1 MIVRNNLFLYALA
14 IMYLCMILCVPSYG
28 ANDRYNY
35 LLFSNNYTEVRK
47 GISLGADVEAR
58 LRGSTPLYDAARKG
72 NMEILY
78 LLIERGADVNAVSHG
93 ETPLLKVVALNN
105 YKFAKAL
112 IAKGANVNVAD
123 EHLGNTPLHYA
134 VMKKNPEMIK
144 LLLSNGADM
153 YAENHRGDTPARY
166 ILASRSLPAVSIK
179 NSDVILNASSF
190 NLGEGNVNINVTN
203 QSDKIV
209 NVRYVALYIN
219 GEMVNEAETYKR
231 IPPNSSTAVTSL
243 RIPPDTYENIRLKK
257 SGTTSIKYG
266 FALEYE
272 IEGKSKNL
280 YKKTD
285 TDLKLW

>member
-1 MIVRNNLFLYALA
+1 MCACGGLSVL
-14 IMYLCMILCVPSYG
+14 SYG
-28 ANDRYNY
+28 ANDRYNH

-47 GISLGADVEAR
+47 GINLGADIEAR

-78 LLIERGADVNAVSHG
+78 LLIERGADVNAICHG

-112 IAKGANVNVAD
+112 IAKGAEVNVAD

-134 VMKKNPEMIK
+134 VMKKNTEMIR

-153 YAENHRGDTPARY
+153 YAQNHRGDTPARY

-179 NSDVILNASSF
+179 NSDVTLNASSF
-190 NLGEGNVNINVTN
+190 NLGEGSANISVSN
-203 QSDKIV
+203 QSSKVI

-219 GEMVNEAETYKR
+219 GELINEAEVNKR
-231 IPPNSSTAVTSL
+231 IPPNSSAVVTSL
-243 RIPPDTYENIRLKK
+243 RIPSNTYENIRLKK
-257 SGTTSIKYG
+257 SGTTNIKYG

-272 IEGKSKNL
+272 MEGKNKNL

-285 TDLKLW
+285 TELKLW